1 MLVFFFIARIFDGV
15 DSALLADAN
24 GNYFSYVLIGMVSA
38 YLLNSAMNAMTNDIR
53 SGQTLGTLETILA
66 SPMRIIH
73 YLIASGLYSFFTAIT
88 RIVGLLIIA
97 GFFLGV
103 DFSNANL
110 LAAFTIIMTTMLCFS
125 GLGVL
130 SAAFILVFKKGNPV
144 SLIIQSSF
152 TLLGGVIFPISVLPQ
167 GLHGIAQWIPMTYV
181 TSGLREALLQGAGF
195 AELQSRFIALGTT
208 TILVFPIALMTF
220 SWALSRAKHHGTLG
234 QH

>member
-1 MLVFFFIARIFDGV
+1 
-15 DSALLADAN
+15 
-24 GNYFSYVLIGMVSA
+24 
-38 YLLNSAMNAMTNDIR
+38 MTFEAGR
-53 SGQTLGTLETILA
+53 LWERWKRA

-73 YLIASGLYSFFTAIT
+73 YLIASGLYSFLTAIT

-110 LAAFTIIMTTMLCFS
+110 LAAFAIIMTTMFCFS

-181 TSGLREALLQGAGF
+181 TSGLRAALLQGAGF
-195 AELQSRFIALGTT
+195 AELQTRFIALGIT